1 MKLEETVKHHS
12 RAEAQSTLPST
23 PMRMKGVSQPLTPGH
38 STARAVTPDSRCD
51 YIVYTLREQ
60 VINEVVAV
68 LIETKTTQHPKF
80 RHAVAQVTSLKYI
93 CVENAP

>member
-23 PMRMKGVSQPLTPGH
+23 PMRMKGMSQPLTPGH

-60 VINEVVAV
+60 VINEVVA
-68 LIETKTTQHPKF
+68 TQHPKF